1 MNSLKSPIVIM
12 MYFFYRHWK
21 VNLYYSSCTVLFDT
35 LCERYNSLCLA
46 LACNL
51 HILKYV
57 WVWDGIIQLLL
68 KAITLF
74 FRIMSIFLNQCKHG
88 YYSIKLKQ
96 TNQITKRSYNNCPPP
111 SLLPLTNFHLALILP
126 LIYTPTT
133 IIYYNFDFGRNSTLQ
148 YSSYPCPLF
157 LPIFY
162 FYYHPLEKCK
172 TRLFYKLLASS
183 IRINM
188 LWWKLIGIFNFH
200 A

>member
-1 MNSLKSPIVIM
+1 MTPNLQGFSYFLEYATKIDQQFYYWSICFVLIIIRFTQLHTHLDTYRNAPQGHCTNKFMWFSRLPYIYLWDNIM
-12 MYFFYRHWK
+12 A
-21 VNLYYSSCTVLFDT
+21 N
-35 LCERYNSLCLA
+35 RYVPLPNFMEWS
-46 LACNL
+46 
-51 HILKYV
+51 
-57 WVWDGIIQLLL
+57 
-68 KAITLF
+68 
-74 FRIMSIFLNQCKHG
+74 
-88 YYSIKLKQ
+88 
-96 TNQITKRSYNNCPPP
+96 ITKRSYNNCPPP

-157 LPIFY
+157 LQIFY
-162 FYYHPLEKCK
+162 FYYHPLEKYK
-172 TRLFYKLLASS
+172 TRLFYKLLVSS